1 MNFNISTYKNY
12 RVFYKGDEVEV
23 VDSCFRNKVV
33 ICNENNLCTLVD
45 PSELEMKFLLANFI
59 HLHVNIYYKLEKFQG
74 IALDVSNNMIVYI
87 NKEGHLQRSFLDD
100 LRLMS
105 DKDIKAFDNNLIEHN
120 LYWDGSALKSFI
132 KDDWNKSG
140 NGLIIKESNKDTKT
154 LARLSTLYESRA
166 DVFHVGERVHI
177 FYAHMTDSGVYYAI
191 SHNDKIGWIF
201 EADIAKELMEPYAQ
215 IQFND
220 GTQIE
225 GYILDA
231 SLPHITY
238 IDCTTGK
245 EISSEVA
252 TNYTIRES
260 VYNRFLQCNHVVC
273 RGKCIRV
280 ITSSYGIH
288 KKIKVTK
295 CVKTST
301 FNEVGLACG
310 IKALPNVGIK
320 GETAHILQDY
330 LCNLYYIMKSNDSF
344 YLIPVS
350 STEEIK

>member
-23 VDSCFRNKVV
+23 INSCFRNKVA

-45 PSELEMKFLLANFI
+45 PSELEMKLPLVNFI
-59 HLHVNIYYKLEKFQG
+59 HLHVNIYYELEEYQG
-74 IALDVSNNMIVYI
+74 IALDISDNMIVYI
-87 NKEGHLQRSFLDD
+87 NKEGHLQRSFLGD

-105 DKDIKAFDNNLIEHN
+105 DKDIESFDTSLIKHN
-120 LYWDGSALKSFI
+120 LYWDDSALKSFI
-132 KDDWNKSG
+132 KDDWNRSG
-140 NGLIIKESNKDTKT
+140 DGLVIKESNKDTKT
-154 LARLSTLYESRA
+154 LARLATLYESRA

-177 FYAHMTDSGVYYAI
+177 SHAHMTDSGVYYAI

-201 EADIAKELMEPYAQ
+201 EANIAEELMEPYAQ

-238 IDCTTGK
+238 IDCMTGK

-260 VYNRFLQCNHVVC
+260 VYNRFLQCNHVC
-273 RGKCIRV
+273 RGNKCIRV

-295 CVKTST
+295 CVKTPT

-310 IKALPNVGIK
+310 IKASPNVGIE

-330 LCNLYYIMKSNDSF
+330 KGNLYYIMKSNDSL
-344 YLIPVS
+344 YLVLVS

>member
-33 ICNENNLCTLVD
+33 ICNEDNLCTLVD
-45 PSELEMKFLLANFI
+45 PSELEMRLLLANFI
-59 HLHVNIYYKLEKFQG
+59 HLHVNIYYKLEKYQG
-74 IALDVSNNMIVYI
+74 IALDISDNMIVYI
-87 NKEGHLQRSFLDD
+87 NKEGHLQRSFLGD

-105 DKDIKAFDNNLIEHN
+105 DIESFDASLIKHN
-120 LYWDGSALKSFI
+120 LYWDGSALKPFI
-132 KDDWNKSG
+132 KDDWNRSG
-140 NGLIIKESNKDTKT
+140 DGLVIKESNRDTKT

-177 FYAHMTDSGVYYAI
+177 FHAHMTDSGVYYAV
-191 SHNDKIGWIF
+191 SHEDKTGWIF
-201 EADIAKELMEPYAQ
+201 EANIAEELMEPYAQ

-238 IDCTTGK
+238 IDCTTGEK
-245 EISSEVA
+245 MASEVA

-260 VYNRFLQCNHVVC
+260 VYNRFLQCNHVC
-273 RGKCIRV
+273 KGNECIRV
-280 ITSSYGIH
+280 ITSCYGIH

-295 CVKTST
+295 CVKAST
-301 FNEVGLACG
+301 FIEVGLACG
-310 IKALPNVGIK
+310 IKTLPDVGIE
-320 GETAHILQDY
+320 GETTNILQDY
-330 LCNLYYIMKSNDSF
+330 KGNLYYIMESNDSL
-344 YLIPVS
+344 YLVS
-350 STEEIK
+350 VLSTEEIK

>member
-12 RVFYKGDEVEV
+12 RIFYKGDEVEV
-23 VDSCFRNKVV
+23 VNSCFRNKVV
-33 ICNENNLCTLVD
+33 ICNEDNLCTLVD
-45 PSELEMKFLLANFI
+45 PPELEMKFLLANFI
-59 HLHVNIYYKLEKFQG
+59 HLHVNIYYELEEYQG
-74 IALDVSNNMIVYI
+74 IALDVSDNMIVYI
-87 NKEGHLQRSFLDD
+87 NKEGHLQRSFLGD

-105 DKDIKAFDNNLIEHN
+105 NKDIESFDTSLIKHN

-132 KDDWNKSG
+132 KDDWNRSG
-140 NGLIIKESNKDTKT
+140 NGLVIKESNKDTKT
-154 LARLSTLYESRA
+154 LARLATLYESRA
-166 DVFHVGERVHI
+166 DVFHIGERVHI
-177 FYAHMTDSGVYYAI
+177 FHAHMTDSGVYYAI

-201 EADIAKELMEPYAQ
+201 EANIAEELMEPYAQ

-238 IDCTTGK
+238 INCMTGK
-245 EISSEVA
+245 KMASEVA

-260 VYNRFLQCNHVVC
+260 VYNRFLQCNHVC
-273 RGKCIRV
+273 KGNECIRV
-280 ITSSYGIH
+280 ITSCYGIH

-295 CVKTST
+295 CVKAST
-301 FNEVGLACG
+301 FNKVGLACG
-310 IKALPNVGIK
+310 IKALPDVGIE
-320 GETAHILQDY
+320 GETANILQDY
-330 LCNLYYIMKSNDSF
+330 KGNLYYIMKSNDSL
-344 YLIPVS
+344 YLVLVS